1 MVAALVSERPGE
13 VKAEAEPQ
21 SSFRDPQ
28 GAVLHL
34 GDRVLRIVDQAGLA
48 QLRTFLASSTGQKWG
63 GRGSLV
69 STTILS
75 DSARLELLR
84 DERVSSV
91 YAALDGEAIVEHE
104 RIPFVSFPYE
114 WAPEM
119 LHVAGALT
127 VDLALELLPESLGL
141 KDATPLNVLFRGSQ
155 PVFVDMLSVERRD
168 AHDPTWLPYAQ
179 FVRTFLLPLVANRH
193 LRMPLDQ
200 IFLTRRD
207 GLEPEEVYRWLS
219 PRLRMSPAL
228 LSLVSM
234 PVWLARRHKPE
245 DDSIYRKKL
254 MRDPERARFVLRSL
268 LEGLRRKIDALAPG
282 PTRSSAWTSYMESNN
297 NYTAEHFAAKER
309 FIDAFLA
316 KYAPKRVLDVGCNTG
331 HFSAMA
337 ARKGASVVALDYDP
351 EVVGAAWRR
360 ASDEKLDILPLV
372 VNLTRPTPA
381 LGWRNREWPSF
392 LDRARGRFDAVFLL
406 AVIHHMLVT
415 ERVPLAEIAELAA
428 ELTTG
433 YLVVEFVSPE
443 DSMFR
448 VLVRG
453 RDELYNYL
461 NESVFETAFA
471 RKFEVL
477 EKQHL
482 PGASR
487 ILYLMRRR

>member
-1 MVAALVSERPGE
+1 VN
-13 VKAEAEPQ
+13 AEADSQ

-28 GAVLHL
+28 GAVLL
-34 GDRVLRIVDQAGLA
+34 LDDRVLRIVNQAGLA
-48 QLRTFLASSTGQKWG
+48 ELNTFLASTAGRKWG

-69 STTILS
+69 STVILS
-75 DSARLELLR
+75 DSAKQQLLQ
-84 DERVSSV
+84 DERVSRL
-91 YAALDGEAIVEHE
+91 YRALNGEAIVEHE

-119 LHVAGALT
+119 LHAAGVLT
-127 VDLALELLPESLGL
+127 VELALELLPESLGL
-141 KDATPLNVLFRGSQ
+141 KDATPLNILFRGTQ

-179 FVRTFLLPLVANRH
+179 FVRTFLLPLMANRH

-200 IFLTRRD
+200 VFLTRRD

-219 PRLRMSPAL
+219 PRLRVKPAV

-245 DDSIYRKKL
+245 DDTIYRKKL
-254 MRDPERARFVLRSL
+254 LRDPERARFVLRSL
-268 LEGLRRKIDALAPG
+268 LEGLRRKINALAPG
-282 PTRSSAWTSYMESNN
+282 PTRASAWTSYMDSSN
-297 NYTAEHFAAKER
+297 NYTAGHFAAKER
-309 FIDAFLA
+309 FVEAFLA
-316 KYAPKRVLDVGCNTG
+316 KYSPRRVLDVGCNTG

-337 ARKGASVVALDYDP
+337 ARRGASVVALDYDP

-360 ASDEKLDILPLV
+360 ASSEKLDILPLV

-428 ELTTG
+428 ELTAG

-443 DSMFR
+443 DSMFH

-453 RDELYNYL
+453 RDELYGYL
-461 NESVFETAFA
+461 NESVFEAAFGNE
-471 RKFEVL
+471 FEVL

-482 PGASR
+482 EGTSR
-487 ILYLMRRR
+487 TLYLMRRR